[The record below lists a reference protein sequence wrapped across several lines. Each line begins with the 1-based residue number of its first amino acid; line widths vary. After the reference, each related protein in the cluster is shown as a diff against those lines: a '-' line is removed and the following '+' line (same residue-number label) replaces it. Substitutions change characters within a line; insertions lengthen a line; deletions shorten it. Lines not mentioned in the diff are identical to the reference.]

1 MIELQERPE
10 RALLIGLDT
19 GVEDTES
26 LLEELAELTETA
38 GAEVVAVMTQKL
50 PCPEKATFIGSGKLQ
65 EVTEF
70 CQNNDVDLLIFDT
83 ELSPTQQRNIEETS
97 GVRTIDRTLLIL
109 DIFAGRA
116 SSGEGR
122 IQVELAR
129 YRYLLPRLTGQGQKL
144 SRQGGVGM
152 RRGAGES
159 KLETDKRHIR
169 RRIYALNEQ
178 LKEIEVRRENQRKR
192 RRKNGIPT
200 VAIVGYTNAGK
211 STLMNFL
218 TEAGVLVEDMLFAT
232 LDPTARGLKL
242 PDGRNVMLVDTVGL
256 IRKLPHHLVEAF
268 HSTLEEAAEA
278 DVILNVCDLSNPEAE
293 EHLKVTNDLLT
304 ELGCGEIPVLSVFNK
319 IDLVDDPH
327 LLPRKSIGIS
337 ALKGEGIDRLL
348 EEVANALPPTR
359 VRVEMLLPFHRGEI
373 APILRKNGVIHA
385 EEYVAEGLKLDCTID
400 KIDAE
405 KYQEFVT
412 RMIEQ

>member
-1 MIELQERPE
+1 
-10 RALLIGLDT
+10 
-19 GVEDTES
+19 
-26 LLEELAELTETA
+26 
-38 GAEVVAVMTQKL
+38 
-50 PCPEKATFIGSGKLQ
+50 
-65 EVTEF
+65 
-70 CQNNDVDLLIFDT
+70 
-83 ELSPTQQRNIEETS
+83 
-97 GVRTIDRTLLIL
+97 VRTIDRTLLFL
-109 DIFAGRA
+109 DFFAGRA

-293 EHLKVTNDLLT
+293 EHLKVTNDLLA

-348 EEVANALPPTR
+348 EEIANALPPTR

-385 EEYVAEGLKLDCTID
+385 EEYVVEGLKLDCTID

>member
-1 MIELQERPE
+1 MIELEVRPE
-10 RALLIGLDT
+10 RALLIALDT
-19 GVEDTES
+19 GTENTEA
-26 LLEELAELTETA
+26 LLAELEELTATA
-38 GAEVVAVMTQKL
+38 GAQVIATVTQKL
-50 PCPEKATFIGSGKLQ
+50 PCPEKATFIGSGKLK
-65 EVTEF
+65 EITEF
-70 CQNNDVDLLIFDT
+70 CENNQVDLLIFDT
-83 ELSPTQQRNIEETS
+83 ELSPTQQRNIEEQT

-144 SRQGGVGM
+144 SRQGGIGM

-169 RRIYALNEQ
+169 RRIHALNEQ
-178 LKEIEVRRENQRKR
+178 LKEIETRRESQRKR
-192 RRKNGIPT
+192 RQKNGIPT

-211 STLMNFL
+211 STLMNHL
-218 TEAGVLVEDMLFAT
+218 TQAGVLVENMLFAT

-242 PDGRNVMLVDTVGL
+242 PDGRTVMLVDTVGL

-268 HSTLEEAAEA
+268 HSTLEEAAQA

-293 EHLKVTNDLLT
+293 EHLQVTNQLLE
-304 ELGCGEIPVLSVFNK
+304 ELGCNEIPILPVFNK
-319 IDLVDDPH
+319 IDMLDNP
-327 LLPRKSIGIS
+327 LLIPRQSIGIS
-337 ALKGEGIDRLL
+337 ALTGAGIDRLL
-348 EEVANALPPTR
+348 QEISAALPPTR
-359 VRVEMLLPFHRGEI
+359 IRVELLLPFHRGEI
-373 APILRKNGVIHA
+373 APLLRQNGVIHA

-400 KIDAE
+400 RLDAE
-405 KYQEFVT
+405 KYREYLIRT
-412 RMIEQ
+412 IE

>member
-1 MIELQERPE
+1 M
-10 RALLIGLDT
+10 
-19 GVEDTES
+19 
-26 LLEELAELTETA
+26 
-38 GAEVVAVMTQKL
+38 
-50 PCPEKATFIGSGKLQ
+50 
-65 EVTEF
+65 
-70 CQNNDVDLLIFDT
+70 
-83 ELSPTQQRNIEETS
+83 
-97 GVRTIDRTLLIL
+97 RTIDRTLLIL

-116 SSGEGR
+116 HSGEGR

-129 YRYLLPRLTGQGQKL
+129 YRYLLPRLAGQGQKL
-144 SRQGGVGM
+144 SRQGGIGM

-169 RRIYALNEQ
+169 RRIHALGEQ

-211 STLMNFL
+211 STLMNYL
-218 TEAGVLVEDMLFAT
+218 TQAGVLVEDMLFAT

-293 EHLKVTNDLLT
+293 EHLRVTNDLLV
-304 ELGCGEIPVLSVFNK
+304 ELGCGEIPVLPVFNK
-319 IDLVDDPH
+319 IDLVEYPQDIPH
-327 LLPRKSIGIS
+327 KSIGIS
-337 ALKGEGIDRLL
+337 AKSGQGVDRLL
-348 EEVANALPPTR
+348 EAIADALPPTR
-359 VRVEMLLPFHRGEI
+359 VRVELLLPFHRGEI
-373 APILRKNGVIHA
+373 APLLRKNGVIHA
-385 EEYVAEGLKLDCTID
+385 EEYVAEGLQLDCTID

-405 KYQEFVT
+405 KYKEFITKV
-412 RMIEQ
+412 IE

>member
-1 MIELQERPE
+1 MIELEQHPE
-10 RALLIGLDT
+10 RALLVGLDT
-19 GVEDTES
+19 GEENTEA
-26 LLEELAELTETA
+26 LLEELEELTVTA
-38 GAEVVAVMTQKL
+38 GAQVIAKVIQKL
-50 PCPEKATFIGSGKLQ
+50 PCPEKATFIGSGKLT
-65 EVTEF
+65 EITEF
-70 CQNNDVDLLIFDT
+70 CEANDIDLLIFDT
-83 ELSPTQQRNIEETS
+83 ELSPTQQRNIEEAS

-144 SRQGGVGM
+144 SRQGGIGM

-169 RRIYALNEQ
+169 RRIHALGEQ
-178 LKEIEVRRENQRKR
+178 FKEIEVRRESQRKR

-211 STLMNFL
+211 STLMNHL

-293 EHLKVTNDLLT
+293 EHLRVTNELLT
-304 ELGCGEIPVLSVFNK
+304 QLGCGEIPVLPVFNK
-319 IDLVDDPH
+319 VDLIDDPMM
-327 LLPRKSIGIS
+327 LPKRSIGIS
-337 ALKGEGIDRLL
+337 ALTGQGVDRLL
-348 EEVANALPPTR
+348 EEIAHALPPTR
-359 VRVEMLLPFHRGEI
+359 VRVEMLLPFHKGEI
-373 APILRKNGVIHA
+373 APLLRKNGVIHA

-400 KIDAE
+400 KLDAE
-405 KYQEFVT
+405 KYQEYVT
-412 RMIEQ
+412 KIIE

>member
-1 MIELQERPE
+1 MIELEQRPE
-10 RALLIGLDT
+10 RALLVGLDT
-19 GVEDTES
+19 GEEDTEA
-26 LLEELAELTETA
+26 LLEELEELATTA
-38 GAEVVAVMTQKL
+38 GAEVIAKVTQKL
-50 PCPEKATFIGSGKLQ
+50 PCPEKATFIGSGKL
-65 EVTEF
+65 EEITEF
-70 CQNNDVDLLIFDT
+70 CESNEIDLLIFDT
-83 ELSPTQQRNIEETS
+83 ELSPTQQRNIEQAS

-116 SSGEGR
+116 TSGEGR

-129 YRYLLPRLTGQGQKL
+129 YRYLLPRLSGQGQNL
-144 SRQGGVGM
+144 SRQGGIGM

-169 RRIYALNEQ
+169 RRIHALGEQ

-211 STLMNFL
+211 STLMNYL

-278 DVILNVCDLSNPEAE
+278 NVILNVCDLSNPEAE
-293 EHLKVTNDLLT
+293 EHLRVTNDLLT
-304 ELGCGEIPVLSVFNK
+304 QLGCGEIPVLPVFNK
-319 IDLVDDPH
+319 IDMVDDP
-327 LLPRKSIGIS
+327 LLIPKQSIGIS
-337 ALKGEGIDRLL
+337 ALNGQGIDRLL
-348 EEVANALPPTR
+348 EEIADALPPTR

-373 APILRKNGVIHA
+373 APLLRKNGVIHA

-400 KIDAE
+400 KLDAE
-405 KYQEFVT
+405 KYQEFIT
-412 RMIEQ
+412 NLIE